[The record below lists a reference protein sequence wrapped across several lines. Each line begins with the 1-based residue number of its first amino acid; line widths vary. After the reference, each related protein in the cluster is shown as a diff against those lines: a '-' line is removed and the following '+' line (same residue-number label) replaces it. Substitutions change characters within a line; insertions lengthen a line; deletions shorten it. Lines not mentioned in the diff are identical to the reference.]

1 MITIITVGK
10 VKNSAHHALSEEYL
24 MRLRKTR
31 VYEIKHISWKDMG
44 DAKLTNKILE
54 YKQKHSSRKILLLD
68 EAGRLNNTKQFLQ
81 YIESFDT
88 AITFIIAGAF
98 GFPKHIKEEFQNHIS
113 LSPLTFTH
121 EMAFV
126 LLVEQLYRI
135 ASLKAGLPYHKE

>member
-1 MITIITVGK
+1 MISIITVGK
-10 VKNSAHHALSEEYL
+10 VKDSIHQALSENYL
-24 MRLRKTR
+24 MRLRRMKI
-31 VYEIKHISWKDMG
+31 YEVKHISWKDMG
-44 DAKLTNKILE
+44 ETKLIDKIHE

-81 YIESFDT
+81 YIESFDSD
-88 AITFIIAGAF
+88 ITFIIAGAF
-98 GFPKHIKEEFQNHIS
+98 GFPKRIKEEFRDHIS